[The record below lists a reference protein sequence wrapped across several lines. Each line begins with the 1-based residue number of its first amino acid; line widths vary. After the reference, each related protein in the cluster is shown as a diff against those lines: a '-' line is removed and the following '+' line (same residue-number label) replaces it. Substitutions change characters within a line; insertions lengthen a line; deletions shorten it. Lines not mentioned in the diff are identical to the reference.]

1 MRKTDQEK
9 GGSGYEEI
17 KIAGFFVRD
26 FGFILLCVSL
36 ADEEKKE
43 DVDKSV
49 KLERIVVTSPRTDEV
64 LKVEIPVVDS
74 AYQVGATV
82 VDVLDTMS
90 GIDISRTSL
99 GTPQG
104 SMVKIRGL
112 GEDRYIVNLDGRPL
126 TGAGVYGGY
135 YVDWSMLSLQDV
147 EKIEV
152 IKGAYLAEY
161 GNTLGGVINVVPK
174 EPTEKLDLRIAAGVK
189 EYDTYDVQALIS
201 KRTGSF
207 GIVVGGGYRESD
219 GYLRNNYMERKD
231 ISASLSYYL
240 PGEGK
245 IKIGVRY
252 NEGEYG
258 MIVENMKDSAN
269 YNSSYPES
277 EGDTLIGPGFWWQ
290 WGRSLGDD
298 SYYQKERYEW
308 DVVLEKNL
316 FGIDWEARYYL
327 NDEDR
332 TDYVYEETSGVLAMK
347 RDAPP
352 DYSWGW
358 SFKGGKLVSGHTL
371 KAGVEGNYLGYGGI
385 TYKHVD
391 KTYLGGWFEDS
402 EDKHELSK
410 VNSAFI
416 QDRWSMLSNL
426 DVYLGLRVD
435 DYKGDD
441 NDDCEVVKDTPISPK
456 FGIFYSPISD
466 LETFVTVARAVNFPT
481 LPKYYWYY
489 GGYDP
494 ETDGINRKALT
505 FEDSMQYEIGGTY
518 KGFRDTSISAKVY
531 HYNIDD
537 YLRWIFGYKPSR
549 VVYNIDNV
557 KLTGFELDID
567 SKLFNNVYA
576 FANYTYQTTKKK
588 GDILDASNISD
599 EISELPEHKFNVGIQ
614 YKRDDGAL
622 ARLTLKWV
630 DSREVP
636 ISASTKADT
645 GKMDSYSLLNCI
657 IKYPVVKDHGY
668 LYAGCENI
676 LDEEYEESYGYPMPD
691 RMFYGGIE
699 VRF

>member
-1 MRKTDQEK
+1 MP
-9 GGSGYEEI
+9 
-17 KIAGFFVRD
+17 
-26 FGFILLCVSL
+26 CVSL

-43 DVDKSV
+43 GVDKSV

-64 LKVEIPVVDS
+64 LKVEIPVVES
-74 AYQVGATV
+74 TYQVGATM
-82 VDVLDTMS
+82 VDVLDGMS
-90 GIDISRTSL
+90 GIDIGRTSL
-99 GTPQG
+99 GTPNN

-135 YVDWSMLSLQDV
+135 YVDWSMLSLQDI

-161 GNTLGGVINVVPK
+161 GNTLGGVINVIPK
-174 EPTEKLDLRIAAGVK
+174 EPTEKLDFRIAAGIK
-189 EYDTYDVQALIS
+189 EYDTYDVHALIS
-201 KRTGSF
+201 KRTGPF
-207 GIVVGGGYRESD
+207 GIVVGGGYQETD

-231 ISASLSYYL
+231 ISAAFSYYL

-258 MIVENMKDSAN
+258 MIIENMKGSAN
-269 YNSSYPES
+269 YDSSYPES
-277 EGDTLIGPGFWWQ
+277 DGDILIGTGFKLT
-290 WGRSLGDD
+290 LGDG

-332 TDYVYEETSGVLAMK
+332 TDYVYEETSGALAMK

-358 SFKGGKLVSGHTL
+358 SFKGGKVVSNHTL

-391 KTYLGGWFEDS
+391 KTYIGGWFEDS
-402 EDKHELSK
+402 EEKHELSK

-416 QDRWSMLSNL
+416 QDRWSLLSNL
-426 DVYLGLRVD
+426 DIYLGLRVD

-441 NDDCEVVKDTPISPK
+441 NDDCEVVENTPISPK
-456 FGIFYSPISD
+456 FGIFYSPMSD

-489 GGYDP
+489 NGHQP
-494 ETDGINRKALT
+494 TDRKALT

-518 KGFRDTSISAKVY
+518 KGIRDTSISAKVY
-531 HYNIDD
+531 HYDIDD
-537 YLRWIFGYKPSR
+537 YLRWIFGTFDFKSSR

-557 KLTGFELDID
+557 KLTGFELDVE
-567 SKLFNNVYA
+567 SKLFNDVYA
-576 FANYTYQTTKKK
+576 FANYTYQITDKE
-588 GDILDASNISD
+588 GDILDKSNISD

-614 YKRDDGAL
+614 YKSDDGAL

-636 ISASTKADT
+636 ISAANKADT

-657 IKYPVVKDHGY
+657 IKYPVIKDHSY

-699 VRF
+699 IRF

>member
-1 MRKTDQEK
+1 MKNFK
-9 GGSGYEEI
+9 VI
-17 KIAGFFVRD
+17 VIL
-26 FGFILLCVSL
+26 FGLLVLSLPCLGL

-43 DVDKSV
+43 GVDKSV
-49 KLERIVVTSPRTDEV
+49 KLERIVVTSPRTDEK

-74 AYQVGATV
+74 TYQVGATV

-90 GIDISRTSL
+90 GIDISRASL
-99 GTPQG
+99 GTPRG

-112 GEDRYIVNLDGRPL
+112 GEDRYIVNFDGRPL

-174 EPTEKLDLRIAAGVK
+174 EPTEKLDLRIAAGIK
-189 EYDTYDVQALIS
+189 AYDTYDVHALIS
-201 KRTGSF
+201 KRTGPF
-207 GIVVGGGYRESD
+207 GIVVGGGYQESD

-231 ISASLSYYL
+231 ISAAFSYYL
-240 PGEGK
+240 PEEGK

-258 MIVENMKDSAN
+258 MIIENKKDFAN
-269 YNSSYPES
+269 YDSSYPES
-277 EGDTLIGPGFWWQ
+277 DGGILIGPGFRWQ
-290 WGRSLGDD
+290 EGTLGNG
-298 SYYQKERYEW
+298 SYYHKERYEW

-332 TDYVYEETSGVLAMK
+332 TDYVYEETSGVLVME

-358 SFKGGKLVSGHTL
+358 GFKGKKIVSSHIL
-371 KAGVEGNYLGYGGI
+371 KAGVEGNYLGYGGT
-385 TYKHVD
+385 TYKHKD
-391 KTYLGGWFEDS
+391 TTYLGGWFEDS
-402 EDKHELSK
+402 DDKHELSK

-426 DVYLGLRVD
+426 DIYLGLRVD

-441 NDDCEVVKDTPISPK
+441 KDECEVVEDTPISPK
-456 FGIFYSPISD
+456 FGVFYSPISD
-466 LETFVTVARAVNFPT
+466 LETFITVARAVNFPT

-494 ETDGINRKALT
+494 ETVGIDRKALT

-518 KGFRDTSISAKVY
+518 KGIGDTSISAKVY
-531 HYNIDD
+531 HYDIDD
-537 YLRWIFGYKPSR
+537 YLRWIFGTFDFKPDR
-549 VVYNIDNV
+549 VIYNIDNV

-576 FANYTYQTTKKK
+576 FANYTYQITDKE
-588 GDILDASNISD
+588 GDILDKSNISD

-636 ISASTKADT
+636 VNESDIEE
-645 GKMDSYSLLNCI
+645 MDSYSLLNCI
-657 IKYPVVKDHGY
+657 IKYPVIKDHGY

-676 LDEEYEESYGYPMPD
+676 LDEEYEESCGYPMPD

>member
-1 MRKTDQEK
+1 MKK
-9 GGSGYEEI
+9 LKLIVLLCG
-17 KIAGFFVRD
+17 
-26 FGFILLCVSL
+26 ILGLILPCVSL

-49 KLERIVVTSPRTDEV
+49 KLERIVVTSPRTDEK

-74 AYQVGATV
+74 TYQVGATV
-82 VDVLDTMS
+82 VDVLDSMS
-90 GIDISRTSL
+90 GIDIGRTSL
-99 GTPQG
+99 GTPNN

-189 EYDTYDVQALIS
+189 EYDTYDVHALIS
-201 KRTGSF
+201 KRTGPF
-207 GIVVGGGYRESD
+207 GIVVGGGYQESD
-219 GYLRNNYMERKD
+219 GYLRNNDLERRD
-231 ISASLSYYL
+231 TSINLAYYF
-240 PGEGK
+240 PDEGK
-245 IKIGVRY
+245 IKVGMRY
-252 NEGEYG
+252 NKGEYG
-258 MIVENMKDSAN
+258 MIVENEMTSAN
-269 YNSSYPES
+269 YDDSYPES
-277 EGDTLIGPGFWWQ
+277 QGDMLIGPGFGWKA
-290 WGRSLGDD
+290 WGATHGDG
-298 SYYQKERYEW
+298 SYYIKERYEW

-316 FGIDWEARYYL
+316 LGIDWEARYYL

-332 TDYVYEETSGVLAMK
+332 TDYIYDQSSGDLVIE
-347 RDAPP
+347 RDCPP

-358 SFKGGKLVSGHTL
+358 SFKGGNVVSNHAF
-371 KAGVEGNYLGYGGI
+371 KAGIEGNYLGYGGI
-385 TYKHVD
+385 TYKHYD
-391 KTYLGGWFEDS
+391 TTYLWGNPEDS
-402 EDKHELSK
+402 DEKHELSK

-416 QDRWSMLSNL
+416 QDKWSMLSNL
-426 DVYLGLRVD
+426 DIYLGLRVD
-435 DYKGDD
+435 DYEGDD
-441 NDDCEVVKDTPISPK
+441 TKDCKAVEDTPVSPK
-456 FGIFYSPISD
+456 FGIFYSPITD

-489 GGYDP
+489 NGHQP
-494 ETDGINRKALT
+494 TDRKALT

-518 KGFRDTSISAKVY
+518 KGIRDTSISAKVY
-531 HYNIDD
+531 HYDIDD

-576 FANYTYQTTKKK
+576 FANYTHQITDKE
-588 GDILDASNISD
+588 GDILDESNISD

-657 IKYPVVKDHGY
+657 IKYPVIKDHGY

>member
-1 MRKTDQEK
+1 MEKWKNEK
-9 GGSGYEEI
+9 GGLDMK
-17 KIAGFFVRD
+17 KIRLLVFLLGF
-26 FGFILLCVSL
+26 FGFILPCVSL

-49 KLERIVVTSPRTDEV
+49 KLERIVVTSPRTDEE

-74 AYQVGATV
+74 TYQVGATV

-152 IKGAYLAEY
+152 IKGGYLAEY

-201 KRTGSF
+201 KRTGPF
-207 GIVVGGGYRESD
+207 GIVVGGGYQESD
-219 GYLRNNYMERKD
+219 GYLRNNYMERND

-240 PGEGK
+240 PEEGK
-245 IKIGVRY
+245 IKISVRY

-258 MIVENMKDSAN
+258 MIVENKKDLAN
-269 YNSSYPES
+269 YDSSYPES
-277 EGDTLIGPGFWWQ
+277 AGGNLIGPGFGWKF
-290 WGRSLGDD
+290 GTLGNG
-298 SYYQKERYEW
+298 SYYKKKRYEW

-358 SFKGGKLVSGHTL
+358 SFKGGKVVSNHAF

-402 EDKHELSK
+402 DDKHELSK

-426 DVYLGLRVD
+426 DIYLGLRVD

-441 NDDCEVVKDTPISPK
+441 NDDCEVVEDTPISPK
-456 FGIFYSPISD
+456 FGIFYSPMSD

-518 KGFRDTSISAKVY
+518 KGIRDTSISAKVY
-531 HYNIDD
+531 HYDIDD
-537 YLRWIFGYKPSR
+537 YLRWIFGYPSSR

-557 KLTGFELDID
+557 KLTGFELDVEA
-567 SKLFNNVYA
+567 KLINDVYA
-576 FANYTYQTTKKK
+576 FANYTYQITDKE
-588 GDILDASNISD
+588 GDILDESNISD

-630 DSREVP
+630 DSREYP
-636 ISASTKADT
+636 IDASDETAKT
-645 GKMDSYSLLNCI
+645 EKMDSYSLLNCI
-657 IKYPVVKDHGY
+657 IKYPVIKDHGY

-676 LDEEYEESYGYPMPD
+676 LDEEYEESYEYPMPD